1 MYISFLWCNAKLLG
15 FPSQASIW
23 GSLKT
28 AHELSYRL
36 LDRTITTWM
45 TAVILELYMRKFLS
59 FSRAEFIRS
68 AGNTRIERKEKKR
81 KRNRKGF
88 TIMLKNKS
96 LCLISK
102 SKKWLSF
109 NVILVLTITGAVLQ
123 VTCNYSNIAIQRFAV
138 VVVVCLF
145 CFVLMLSWG
154 IFQGFSR
161 KGDSNAD
168 TTIQNSDRARKEKR
182 SLGLQWNSHQLAV
195 KVPNTELTQGFFH
208 ITI

>member
-1 MYISFLWCNAKLLG
+1 
-15 FPSQASIW
+15 
-23 GSLKT
+23 
-28 AHELSYRL
+28 
-36 LDRTITTWM
+36 M

-145 CFVLMLSWG
+145 CFVLFWCCLGEYFKVFPEKETAMPTRQYKILIELERKKGHWVYSEIPTSLLSKYQTQSWHKD
-154 IFQGFSR
+154 FSTSQ
-161 KGDSNAD
+161 SN
-168 TTIQNSDRARKEKR
+168 
-182 SLGLQWNSHQLAV
+182 
-195 KVPNTELTQGFFH
+195 
-208 ITI
+208 